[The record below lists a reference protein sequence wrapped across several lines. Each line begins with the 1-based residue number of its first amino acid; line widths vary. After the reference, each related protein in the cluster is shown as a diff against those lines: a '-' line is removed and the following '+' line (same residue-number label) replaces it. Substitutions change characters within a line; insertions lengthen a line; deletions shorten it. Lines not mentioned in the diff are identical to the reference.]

1 VRHVLIALI
10 APPSTVVQLT
20 SIRLERELVYV
31 QEAAWGLGSL
41 ACDRVEEFLS
51 NTGTEIRDI
60 VAIEMLESF
69 PNAEYPSGRDTFAQ
83 FLGPETKHLW
93 VELQA
98 IWETSVKLDL
108 QDRTVLE
115 GEVLISRIL
124 RQLSFEHCDAGY
136 ADLSGLHS

>member
-1 VRHVLIALI
+1 VLAD
-10 APPSTVVQLT
+10 VVC
-20 SIRLERELVYV
+20 EEE
-31 QEAAWGLGSL
+31 QECLGG

-60 VAIEMLESF
+60 VAIEMLESV
-69 PNAEYPSGRDTFAQ
+69 PNAGYPSDTDTFDQ
-83 FLGPETKHLW
+83 FLGPKTKRVW

-98 IWETSVKLDL
+98 IWKTSVKLDL

-124 RQLSFEHCDAGY
+124 RQPGSCRTLSH
-136 ADLSGLHS
+136 

>member
-1 VRHVLIALI
+1 M
-10 APPSTVVQLT
+10 
-20 SIRLERELVYV
+20 
-31 QEAAWGLGSL
+31 
-41 ACDRVEEFLS
+41 EEFLS

-60 VAIEMLESF
+60 IAIEMLESF
-69 PNAEYPSGRDTFAQ
+69 PNAEYPSGSDTFAQ

-98 IWETSVKLDL
+98 IWKTSVKLDL

-136 ADLSGLHS
+136 ADLSRLHS

>member
-1 VRHVLIALI
+1 MFKKQHGGSVLYALH
-10 APPSTVVQLT
+10 VVQL
-20 SIRLERELVYV
+20 LAEAVYEEE
-31 QEAAWGLGSL
+31 QEGVRA
-41 ACDRVEEFLS
+41 ACDRSEEFLS

-60 VAIEMLESF
+60 IAIEMLESF
-69 PNAEYPSGRDTFAQ
+69 PNAEYPSGSDTFAQ

-98 IWETSVKLDL
+98 IWKTSIKLDL

-136 ADLSGLHS
+136 ADLSRLHS